1 MVVGMLANRAVLN
14 TNLIKRLMRSII
26 DIGREHAKESS
37 DPHSLRLSLMALINF
52 VQVQ

>member
-1 MVVGMLANRAVLN
+1 MVVGMLAYRATLN
-14 TNLIKRLMRSII
+14 TNLTKRFIRSII
-26 DIGREHAKESS
+26 DIAREHANESS